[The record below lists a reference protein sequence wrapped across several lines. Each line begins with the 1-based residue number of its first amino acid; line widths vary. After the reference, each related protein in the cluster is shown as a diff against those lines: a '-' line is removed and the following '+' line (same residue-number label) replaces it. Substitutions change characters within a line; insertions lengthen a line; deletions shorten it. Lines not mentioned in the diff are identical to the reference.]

1 MLPVVTKAAP
11 GVRVRAR
18 RMIEKEIV
26 AAANVLFLEKGFEA
40 TTMDEIAA
48 AVGMSQRNM
57 FRYFPTKGDIVLGK
71 LDLLAHEMLT
81 ALLRRPLDEPVWI
94 CFRRA
99 FDVVARHMTAAG
111 RERVRPIEIVFNT
124 PTLMAGY
131 LQRFQH
137 NQEAFVAALIERAQV
152 TGTPY
157 AADDPTPRVLTAA
170 AFACLIAAQH
180 SWLGNGAK
188 GTLAKMI
195 DRAMATLQPTA
206 GVASSK

>member
-1 MLPVVTKAAP
+1 MPIPNKPLPGLRERT
-11 GVRVRAR
+11 RQTIR
-18 RMIEKEIV
+18 IEIV
-26 AAANVLFLEKGFEA
+26 AAATALFLERGFEA
-40 TTMDEIAA
+40 TTMDDIAA
-48 AVGMSQRNM
+48 AAGMSQRSM

-71 LDLLAHEMLT
+71 LDLLAEEML
-81 ALLRRPLDEPVWI
+81 AVVLRRPLDEPIWTSL
-94 CFRRA
+94 RRA
-99 FDVVARHMTAAG
+99 FDVVARDMAAAAKD
-111 RERVRPIEIVFNT
+111 RVRPIEIVFNT
-124 PTLMAGY
+124 PVLMGGY
-131 LQRFQH
+131 LQRCQRD
-137 NQEAFVAALIERAQV
+137 QDVLVAALVARAKEM
-152 TGTPY
+152 GSPY